1 MTTRKNP
8 QRAVIV
14 ALLGTIAL
22 HLTLI
27 ASATVWLTTPVK
39 PDQPENIQIVTLHG
53 GGGAAAAAAFIPAPA
68 AAVNKPKSKLKSKP
82 KNKPKTAALA
92 KNSAAPKRPQAVPKI
107 VSRQKVQVQAQPQP
121 QPLAAAQKQVPDVSQ
136 QPQISDAPDASDM
149 PAKTPQSQQQIAP
162 SSTQIQA
169 PDAIAAINTGADIE
183 APQLATKTG
192 VWIPAAYAARNRK
205 PAYPLMSRRYNEQ
218 GTVVLRI
225 LVDAGGTAGEVRIR
239 KSSGYP
245 LLDQSAF
252 AAAHDWRFAAATRN
266 GKPVSEWYEISIP
279 YTLRD

>member
-14 ALLGTIAL
+14 ALFGTIAL
-22 HLTLI
+22 HLALI
-27 ASATVWLTTPVK
+27 ASATVWLAQPVK
-39 PDQPENIQIVTLHG
+39 PDRPDNIQIVTLHG
-53 GGGAAAAAAFIPAPA
+53 GIAASASTPAT
-68 AAVNKPKSKLKSKP
+68 AAVSKPKSK
-82 KNKPKTAALA
+82 PKTTALD
-92 KNSAAPKRPQAVPKI
+92 KSSAVPKRPQAAPKI
-107 VSRQKVQVQAQPQP
+107 VPRQKVQPQP
-121 QPLAAAQKQVPDVSQ
+121 TAHKQVPDVFQ
-136 QPQISDAPDASDM
+136 HQIAELDAPD
-149 PAKTPQSQQQIAP
+149 TPTETPESQHQIAP
-162 SSTQIQA
+162 SSTQIRA
-169 PDAIAAINTGADIE
+169 PNAIAATNTGADTE
-183 APQLATKTG
+183 TPQLASKTG
-192 VWIPAAYAARNRK
+192 VSIPAAYAARNRK

-245 LLDQSAF
+245 LLDQSAL
-252 AAAHDWRFAAATRN
+252 AAARDWRFAAATRD

>member
-27 ASATVWLTTPVK
+27 ASATFWLTPPVK
-39 PDQPENIQIVTLHG
+39 PDQPDNIQIVALHVS
-53 GGGAAAAAAFIPAPA
+53 AAASAFIPA
-68 AAVNKPKSKLKSKP
+68 AAVNKPK
-82 KNKPKTAALA
+82 NKPKTVALSES
-92 KNSAAPKRPQAVPKI
+92 SAVPKRSQAVPKI
-107 VSRQKVQVQAQPQP
+107 VPRQKVQVQAQP

-136 QPQISDAPDASDM
+136 PPQISDAPDT
-149 PAKTPQSQQQIAP
+149 PGKTPQSQPQPQIAP

-169 PDAIAAINTGADIE
+169 PNTMAATNTGADADAE

-192 VWIPAAYAARNRK
+192 VSIPAAYAARNRK

-245 LLDQSAF
+245 LLDQSAL
-252 AAAHDWRFAAATRN
+252 AAARNWRFAAATRD

>member
-8 QRAVIV
+8 QRAAIV

-27 ASATVWLTTPVK
+27 ASATVWLTPPVK
-39 PDQPENIQIVTLHG
+39 PNRPKNIQIVALHVSA
-53 GGGAAAAAAFIPAPA
+53 GASAFIPA
-68 AAVNKPKSKLKSKP
+68 AAV
-82 KNKPKTAALA
+82 NKPKTAALA
-92 KNSAAPKRPQAVPKI
+92 KNSAVPKRPQAVPKI
-107 VSRQKVQVQAQPQP
+107 VPRQKVQVQAQAKPQPQP
-121 QPLAAAQKQVPDVSQ
+121 QPLAVAQKQVPDVSQ
-136 QPQISDAPDASDM
+136 QPQISDTPT
-149 PAKTPQSQQQIAP
+149 KTPQLQPQVAP

-169 PDAIAAINTGADIE
+169 PNTMAATNTGADTE

-192 VWIPAAYAARNRK
+192 VSIPAAYAARNRK

-245 LLDQSAF
+245 LLDQSAL
-252 AAAHDWRFAAATRN
+252 AAARDWRFAAATRD

>member
-14 ALLGTIAL
+14 ALPGTIAL

-27 ASATVWLTTPVK
+27 AAATVWLTPPVK
-39 PDQPENIQIVTLHG
+39 PDQPDNIQIVTLHG
-53 GGGAAAAAAFIPAPA
+53 GAAASVSIPATA
-68 AAVNKPKSKLKSKP
+68 TTVS
-82 KNKPKTAALA
+82 KPKTATLA
-92 KNSAAPKRPQAVPKI
+92 KNSAAPKRQQAAPKI
-107 VSRQKVQVQAQPQP
+107 VPRQKKVQVQAQPQP
-121 QPLAAAQKQVPDVSQ
+121 LATAQKQVPDVSQ
-136 QPQISDAPDASDM
+136 QPQISDAP
-149 PAKTPQSQQQIAP
+149 
-162 SSTQIQA
+162 SSKQIQA
-169 PDAIAAINTGADIE
+169 PNAMAVTDTGADSE
-183 APQLATKTG
+183 APQLASKTG
-192 VWIPAAYAARNRK
+192 VSIPASYAARNRI

-245 LLDQSAF
+245 LLDQSAL
-252 AAAHDWRFAAATRN
+252 AAARDWRFAAATRD

-279 YTLRD
+279 YTLLD

>member
-1 MTTRKNP
+1 MISRKNP
-8 QRAVIV
+8 QRAMIV

-27 ASATVWLTTPVK
+27 ASATVWLTPPVK
-39 PDQPENIQIVTLHG
+39 PDQPDNIQIVALHVS
-53 GGGAAAAAAFIPAPA
+53 AAASAFIPA
-68 AAVNKPKSKLKSKP
+68 AAVSKP
-82 KNKPKTAALA
+82 ENKPKTAALA
-92 KNSAAPKRPQAVPKI
+92 KSSIAPKRPQVVPKI
-107 VSRQKVQVQAQPQP
+107 VPRQKVQAQPQP
-121 QPLAAAQKQVPDVSQ
+121 LAPAQKQVPDVSQ
-136 QPQISDAPDASDM
+136 QPQISDAPDTS
-149 PAKTPQSQQQIAP
+149 AKTTQSQPQIAP

-169 PDAIAAINTGADIE
+169 LNTMAATNTGADTE

-192 VWIPAAYAARNRK
+192 VSIPAAYAARNRK

-245 LLDQSAF
+245 LLDQSAL
-252 AAAHDWRFAAATRN
+252 AAARDWRFAAATRD

>member
-14 ALLGTIAL
+14 TLLGTIAL

-27 ASATVWLTTPVK
+27 ASATVWRTPAVK
-39 PDQPENIQIVTLHG
+39 PDQPDNIQIVTLHG
-53 GGGAAAAAAFIPAPA
+53 GAAASVSIPATA
-68 AAVNKPKSKLKSKP
+68 TTVS
-82 KNKPKTAALA
+82 KPKTATLA
-92 KNSAAPKRPQAVPKI
+92 KNSTVPKRPQAAPKI
-107 VSRQKVQVQAQPQP
+107 VPRQKKVQVQAQPQP
-121 QPLAAAQKQVPDVSQ
+121 LATAQKQVPDVSQ
-136 QPQISDAPDASDM
+136 QPQISDAP
-149 PAKTPQSQQQIAP
+149 

-169 PDAIAAINTGADIE
+169 PNAMAVTDTGADSE
-183 APQLATKTG
+183 APQLASKTG
-192 VWIPAAYAARNRK
+192 VSIPAAYAARNRI

-245 LLDQSAF
+245 LLDQSAL
-252 AAAHDWRFAAATRN
+252 AAARDWRFAAATRD

>member
-1 MTTRKNP
+1 MTTRNNP
-8 QRAVIV
+8 QRAAIV
-14 ALLGTIAL
+14 ALLGTTAL

-39 PDQPENIQIVTLHG
+39 PDQPENIQIVTLHVS
-53 GGGAAAAAAFIPAPA
+53 AAAPAFIPATA
-68 AAVNKPKSKLKSKP
+68 AAVNKL

-92 KNSAAPKRPQAVPKI
+92 KNSAVPKRPQAVPKI
-107 VSRQKVQVQAQPQP
+107 VLQKKVPAHAQPKA
-121 QPLAAAQKQVPDVSQ
+121 LAAAQKQVPDVSQ

-169 PDAIAAINTGADIE
+169 PNTIAAINTGADTV

-192 VWIPAAYAARNRK
+192 VSIPAAYAARNRK

-245 LLDQSAF
+245 LLDQSAL
-252 AAAHDWRFAAATRN
+252 AAARDWRFAAATRD